1 MTVQELTQAI
11 TQVNQDKPAVVTNEG
26 DEWRIQMVDHGL
38 QHVVLLHLHQYT
50 CNPID
55 DLFPGKHM
63 PVRTLA
69 ELLQHAKRDAPVRLM
84 DEYEVVY
91 KLASVEDNNFGEPSL
106 ILELGEDIATLEGYL

>member
-1 MTVQELTQAI
+1 MTVKELTQTLA
-11 TQVNQDKPAVVTNEG
+11 QVNQDKPAIVENEG
-26 DEWRIQMVDHGL
+26 TQWRIQLVDHEL

-63 PVRTLA
+63 PVRTLK
-69 ELLQHAKRDAPVRLM
+69 ELLQHATEDTPVRLM

-91 KLASVEDNNFGEPSL
+91 KLASVEDNNFGEPSV
-106 ILELGEDIATLEGYL
+106 ILELGEDITTLDGYL

>member
-1 MTVQELTQAI
+1 MKVKELTQALA
-11 TQVNQDKPAVVTNEG
+11 QVNQDKPAVVTNEG

-38 QHVVLLHLHQYT
+38 QDVVLLHLHQYT

-69 ELLQHAKRDAPVRLM
+69 ELLKHAPENLTVALM
-84 DEYEVVY
+84 DEHEVIYE
-91 KLASVEDNNFGEPSL
+91 LASVEDNNFGERTL
-106 ILELGEDIATLEGYL
+106 ILELGGDIATLEDYL

>member
-1 MTVQELTQAI
+1 MTVKELTQHL
-11 TQVNQDKPAVVTNEG
+11 NQADENKPVVVTEEG
-26 DEWRIQMVDHGL
+26 TEWRIQMVDHQL

-55 DLFPGKHM
+55 DLHPGKHM

-69 ELLQHAKRDAPVRLM
+69 ELLKHATEDTPVRLM

-91 KLASVEDNNFGEPSL
+91 KLASVEDNNFGEPSV
-106 ILELGEDIATLEGYL
+106 ILELGEELTTLEGYL